1 MSYRDL
7 ITGRIKD
14 AVNEW
19 LEKLKNEKPDLK
31 LTRQWRVAFT
41 KDGFTP
47 GHVSLPVVTGS
58 KKGKHLIAE
67 VGFIVPDNLEID
79 LDGIELSL
87 RDEPYKL
94 KPKPV
99 GIAPVGE
106 PLGLLNDIIV
116 GVNNFLSELSLGS
129 FQTSSIPVPTLVT
142 PNKSGFGLKINH
154 SGVQH
159 NDIDEL
165 RERIRS
171 SQELPNWLRAIGNKE
186 IYGTLIEK
194 ITEGYVQYVNKSD
207 KDVTLTEFFKLYE
220 DYLKREG
227 KLYDYCRYKAQ
238 PVELDSHGHCD
249 EGYCSKRPF
258 NKTCDQAVLKFG
270 KK

>member
-7 ITGRIKD
+7 ITSKIKD

-19 LEKLKNEKPDLK
+19 LEKLKLEKPTLH
-31 LTRQWRVAFT
+31 LTRQWKVIYS

-47 GHVSLPVVTGS
+47 GHVSLPVVTGA

-67 VGFIVPDNLEID
+67 VGFVVPDNLEIE
-79 LDGIELSL
+79 LDEIELSL
-87 RDEPYKL
+87 RDEPFKI
-94 KPKPV
+94 KPEPV
-99 GIAPVGE
+99 SIAPVSE

-116 GVNNFLSELSLGS
+116 GINSFLSELSLGPLH
-129 FQTSSIPVPTLVT
+129 TSSKPMPTLVT

-154 SGVQH
+154 PVVPQH
-159 NDIDEL
+159 DVNEI

-171 SQELPNWLRAIGNKE
+171 SHELPVWLRAIGNKE
-186 IYGTLIEK
+186 IYGALIDK
-194 ITEGYVQYVNKSD
+194 ITEAYVQYVNKQGKKVSL
-207 KDVTLTEFFKLYE
+207 VEFFKMYE
-220 DYLKREG
+220 EYLKREG

-238 PVELDSHGHCD
+238 PVELEDGLCQ
-249 EGYCSKRPF
+249 EGYCSKKPF
-258 NKTCDQAVLKFG
+258 NTSCEQVVLKFG